1 MFRRVNKT
9 SRFSAANHSG
19 LGHSGLGHSGLGHS
33 GSIHTGA
40 RPDGG
45 WWAAVVLAAVLCGG
59 LSCGDDA
66 EVLLRDADALA
77 NTAAA
82 DSVARAIELYAAY
95 ASQYP
100 ERDGAP
106 RALRMQARL
115 TQQHGSKQ
123 AALGLYE
130 RLLADYSACDY
141 AAEAQFMI
149 GFIYEEHL
157 RDLERARA
165 AYQQVID
172 NYPSSELAVSA
183 RHLLPHVGRAAEDW
197 VKFEEGATEQ

>member
-1 MFRRVNKT
+1 MFRRLKKT
-9 SRFSAANHSG
+9 WRFSASIHSG
-19 LGHSGLGHSGLGHS
+19 AIHSGQRLG
-33 GSIHTGA
+33 
-40 RPDGG
+40 GG
-45 WWAAVVLAAVLCGG
+45 WGQAVVVAVVLCGG
-59 LSCGDDA
+59 LSCGDGA

-82 DSVARAIELYAAY
+82 DSVARAIELYASY
-95 ASQYP
+95 ASQYS
-100 ERDGAP
+100 EREGAP

-115 TQQHGSKQ
+115 TQQHGSKES
-123 AALGLYE
+123 ALGLYE
-130 RLLADYSACDY
+130 RLLADYPACDY

-165 AYQQVID
+165 AYQKVID
-172 NYPSSELAVSA
+172 NYPSSDLAVSA

-197 VKFEEGATEQ
+197 VEFEEGATEQ